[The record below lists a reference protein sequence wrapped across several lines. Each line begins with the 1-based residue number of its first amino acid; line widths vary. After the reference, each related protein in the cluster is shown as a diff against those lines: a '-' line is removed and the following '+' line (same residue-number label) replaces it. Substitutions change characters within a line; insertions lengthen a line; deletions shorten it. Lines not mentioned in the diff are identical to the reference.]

1 MIYSY
6 SRLSL
11 FQQCPFRFYLKYI
24 EEREEPMTKP
34 LALGKAVHKALE
46 RIIEKTDFE
55 DAVFEGWAEA
65 DFHPEVEREEL
76 EELVRS
82 APVYPGM
89 GETELYFC
97 LPLDEDDLFSP
108 QVQGYIDLVQDGLFV
123 DWKTNW
129 RTYHALDNMQ
139 LSLYAWALMKMQGIR
154 YIEGKLYFLRFGQES
169 GHVFN
174 EEDAERARRWAL
186 GLAREIEERRT
197 EIALE
202 PDSVTRMFPPRPSSL
217 CSHCPF
223 VLECHQTFGFGY
235 IEGLA

>member
-24 EEREEPMTKP
+24 EGREEPVTKP
-34 LALGKAVHKALE
+34 LALGKAVHKAIE
-46 RIIEKTDFE
+46 RLIEGARFKE
-55 DAVFEGWAEA
+55 AVLDGWAES
-65 DFHPEVEREEL
+65 DFHPEVGREEL
-76 EELVRS
+76 EGLVRS
-82 APVYPGM
+82 APVSPGM
-89 GETELYFC
+89 GEAEVHFC
-97 LPLDEDDLFSP
+97 LPLDENDPFSP

-129 RTYHALDNMQ
+129 RTYHVLDNMQ

-169 GHVFN
+169 GHVFD
-174 EEDAERARRWAL
+174 EADAERARQWAW
-186 GLAREIEERRT
+186 GLAREIEDRRLT
-197 EIALE
+197 LAME
-202 PDSVTRMFPPRPSSL
+202 PDSVARLFPPRPSSL

-223 VLECHQTFGFGY
+223 VLECYQSFGIGY
-235 IEGLA
+235 I